1 MPTPGPFDSRV
12 ALVTG
17 AARGIGRAVA
27 LELARQGANLVL
39 TDLQGE
45 LALLEGLREEIAPLD
60 RGVFVKAA
68 DVSSKA
74 EVDALVEAATR
85 ALGGIDVLV
94 NNAGI
99 HLYPS
104 LLRSIT
110 ETDWDRVQAINV
122 KGPLFLIQAVLP
134 GMIARGRGAIVNVA
148 SDSAFDVI
156 AGEGAYGISKIA
168 LVRLSAYFAKELA
181 GTGVRVNSLAPGWV
195 RTRLTRE
202 FTADAEAL
210 QSLLEQVP
218 NRRVAE
224 PQEIAD
230 AAVFLASDRSS
241 YVNGHCLVADGG
253 RIAGIPA

>member
-1 MPTPGPFDSRV
+1 MGV

-27 LELARQGANLVL
+27 LELARQGASLAL
-39 TDLQGE
+39 TDLPS
-45 LALLEGLREEIAPLD
+45 AADLLEQLRGEIATLD

-68 DVSSKA
+68 DVSNKE
-74 EVDALVEAATR
+74 EVEALVEATTR

-104 LLRSIT
+104 PLQSIS
-110 ETDWDRVQAINV
+110 EADWDRVQAINV
-122 KGPLFLIQAVLP
+122 KGPLFLTQAVLP
-134 GMIARGRGAIVNVA
+134 GMIARGRGSIVNVA

-195 RTRLTRE
+195 HTRLTRE
-202 FTADAEAL
+202 FTSDPQAL
-210 QSLLEQVP
+210 GSLLEQVP
-218 NRRVAE
+218 SRRVAE
-224 PQEIAD
+224 PREIAE
-230 AAVFLASDRSS
+230 AAVFLASDRAS

-253 RIAGIPA
+253 RIAGVPA